1 MSLDVDLTPLFTAIN
16 TWFPAM
22 FGILAIGGGI
32 MIALRLGQFLIDSV
46 SKAFN

>member
-1 MSLDVDLTPLFTAIN
+1 MSLNVDMQPLFTAVN
-16 TWFPAM
+16 TWFPAL

-46 SKAFN
+46 SKAFG

>member
-1 MSLDVDLTPLFTAIN
+1 VSLDVDLTPLFDAIN